1 MLSNPKPSYSNIGW
15 DPPDLSPQTAE
26 KKAQIGLKSSK
37 CPVIIAVSLCS
48 VVNAAVL
55 SAGVCLWVEF
65 QREVDSLQQSY
76 TKLQERQYQ
85 HEGLNETALQLAVER
100 RLTALREQEEGT
112 MWLPTDRE
120 TPFRNVSRRTHKPT
134 AHLTGSLQDNSL
146 ANDRKGGLSKIKSWE
161 TRQGLATLANGM
173 RHKRGHLIIPTD
185 GLYFIYS
192 QLYYRFLNPPKQT
205 ESKTYQLIHY
215 TYKQNS
221 YPKPLQIM
229 KSARNTCWS
238 KNVEFGLYTSYQ
250 GGVFRLQKG
259 DRIWVAV
266 SNMSMV
272 CLEETSSYFGAFM
285 I

>member
-1 MLSNPKPSYSNIGW
+1 MLSTPEPSYSHFGW
-15 DPPDLSPQTAE
+15 GPTDPPPEGAE
-26 KKAQIGLKSSK
+26 KTAKIGQKSSK
-37 CPVIIAVSLCS
+37 CPVIIAVSICS

-55 SAGVCLWVEF
+55 SAVACVWVEL
-65 QREVDSLQQSY
+65 QREVEDIRRSHL
-76 TKLQERQYQ
+76 KLQDRQYQ
-85 HEGLNETALQLAVER
+85 HGGLNETALELAVEKH
-100 RLTALREQEEGT
+100 LTDLREKEEGT
-112 MWLPTDRE
+112 VWLPTDRE
-120 TPFRNVSRRTHKPT
+120 TPFGNVSRRTHKPT
-134 AHLTGSLQDNSL
+134 AHLTGSPQADSL
-146 ANDRKGGLSKIKSWE
+146 SDGKNGLSKIKSWE

-173 RHKRGHLIIPTD
+173 RHRRGHLIIPTD

-192 QLYYRFLNPPKQT
+192 QLYYRFLNPEQT
-205 ESKTYQLIHY
+205 QSKTYQLIHY
-215 TYKQNS
+215 TFKQNS

-259 DRIWVAV
+259 DKIWVAV